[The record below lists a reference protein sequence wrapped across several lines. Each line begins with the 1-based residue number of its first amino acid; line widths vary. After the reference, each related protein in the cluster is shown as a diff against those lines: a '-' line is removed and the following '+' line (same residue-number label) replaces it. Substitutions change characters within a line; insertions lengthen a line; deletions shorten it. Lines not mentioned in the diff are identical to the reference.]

1 MKYIKFDILD
11 KYGYTAIHTTK
22 NAGNMRN
29 INNRQNLLKEMN
41 ISNYKI
47 ANAIQTHSNNI
58 LCVKEDTN
66 LDNLENIDG
75 FISNID
81 NLAIITYYADCLP
94 IFLVDKNNKAYGLIH
109 SGWRGSS
116 NKIIYDA
123 IDIMINEYKCNI
135 DDIIIVLGV
144 GISAKNYE
152 IKQDTIDTLNKKLD
166 FNNMILYNE
175 NKAYLDNSLLN
186 KMLAIKKGIKE
197 ENIYINNY
205 CTFDDNFYSYR
216 RDKTD
221 SRNAAIIFR
230 RGKHEK

>member
-22 NAGNMRN
+22 NAGNMRD
-29 INNRQNLLKEMN
+29 INNRQNLLKELN

-94 IFLVDKNNKAYGLIH
+94 IFL
-109 SGWRGSS
+109 
-116 NKIIYDA
+116 
-123 IDIMINEYKCNI
+123 ID
-135 DDIIIVLGV
+135 
-144 GISAKNYE
+144 KNYE

-175 NKAYLDNSLLN
+175 NKSYLDNSLLN

-197 ENIYINNY
+197 ENIYMNNY

-221 SRNAAIIFR
+221 SRNSAIIFR

>member
-11 KYGYTAIHTTK
+11 KYGYTAIQTTK
-22 NAGNMRN
+22 DAGNMKYIDN
-29 INNRQNLLKEMN
+29 IQNLLKELN
-41 ISNYKI
+41 ISDYKI
-47 ANAIQTHSNNI
+47 ANSIQTHSNNI
-58 LCVKEDTN
+58 LSVNEDTN

-94 IFLVDKNNKAYGLIH
+94 IFLLDKNNNTYGLIH

-116 NKIIYDA
+116 NKIIYEA
-123 IDIMINEYKCNI
+123 IDIMINNYNCNI
-135 DDIIIVLGV
+135 ENIIIVLGV

-152 IKQDTIDTLNKKLD
+152 IRQDTIDVLNQKLD
-166 FNNMILYNE
+166 FKNMILYNDD
-175 NKAYLDNSLLN
+175 KAYLDNSLLN

-221 SRNAAIIFR
+221 NRNAAIIFK

>member
-11 KYGYTAIHTTK
+11 KYGYTAIHTKK
-22 NAGNMRN
+22 NAG
-29 INNRQNLLKEMN
+29 
-41 ISNYKI
+41 
-47 ANAIQTHSNNI
+47 NI

-123 IDIMINEYKCNI
+123 IDVMINEYKCNI

-175 NKAYLDNSLLN
+175 NKSYLDNSLLN

-197 ENIYINNY
+197 ENIYMNNY